1 MSASVSQRPNAPPSE
16 SPFHLEQAQP
26 GFESLAHTD
35 GFKFW
40 WASDIARLMGY
51 EGLDTFRKAIN
62 KAMIACDALGVPL
75 VENFVQ
81 ERRVMDGREQLD
93 FRLSRFAC
101 YLAAMNGNVNNPRVA
116 EAQAYFV
123 TFAEACRLYLERA
136 ENVERVG
143 LRADISDRERSL
155 SGVAQDAGL
164 LDFAL
169 FQNAGYRGLYNMDV
183 ARLRQ
188 LKGLP
193 DARTPLD
200 FMGKEE
206 LAANLFRITQTEAKI
221 RRENRRGQQSLERAA
236 EEVGRRVRQT
246 MEDISGNR
254 PEELAPASD
263 IKVVRKKLKS
273 AQRGFRKLDQ
283 AKPPKRLTGGSDQ
296 DVQGGVRS

>member
-1 MSASVSQRPNAPPSE
+1 
-16 SPFHLEQAQP
+16 LAQ
-26 GFESLAHTD
+26 ED

-40 WASDIARLMGY
+40 WASDMARLMGY
-51 EGLDTFRKAIN
+51 ENLDSFRKAIN

-81 ERRVMDGREQLD
+81 ERRAVEGREQLD

-101 YLAAMNGNVNNPRVA
+101 YLAAMNGNVNNPLVA
-116 EAQAYFV
+116 QAQAYFV
-123 TFAEACRLYLERA
+123 TFAEACRQYLARA

-155 SGVAQDAGL
+155 SGVVQDAGL
-164 LDFAL
+164 RDFAL
-169 FQNAGYRGLYNMDV
+169 FQNAGYRGLYNMDL

-188 LKGLP
+188 LKGVP

-221 RRENRRGQQSLERAA
+221 RKENRRGQQSLERAA
-236 EEVGRRVRQT
+236 EEVGQRVRRT
-246 MEDISGNR
+246 MQEISGNQ
-254 PEELAPASD
+254 PEALSPAED
-263 IKVVRKKLKS
+263 IRVVRKQLKS
-273 AQRGFRKLDQ
+273 AQREFRKLDR
-283 AKPPKRLTGGSDQ
+283 AKPAKRIEKGTGKG
-296 DVQGGVRS
+296 

>member
-1 MSASVSQRPNAPPSE
+1 MNDPIDQGAGASAAESLFHHEPSR
-16 SPFHLEQAQP
+16 Q
-26 GFESLAHTD
+26 GFESLAQED

-40 WASDIARLMGY
+40 WASDMARLMGY
-51 EGLDTFRKAIN
+51 ENLDSFRKAIN

-81 ERRVMDGREQLD
+81 ERRAVEGREQLD

-101 YLAAMNGNVNNPRVA
+101 YLAAMNGNVNNPLVA
-116 EAQAYFV
+116 QAQAYFV
-123 TFAEACRLYLERA
+123 TFAEACRQYLARA

-155 SGVAQDAGL
+155 SGVVQDAGL
-164 LDFAL
+164 RDFAL
-169 FQNAGYRGLYNMDV
+169 FQNAGYRGLYNMDL

-188 LKGLP
+188 LKGVP

-221 RRENRRGQQSLERAA
+221 RKENRRGQQSLERAA
-236 EEVGRRVRQT
+236 EEVGQRVRRT
-246 MEDISGNR
+246 MQEISGNQ
-254 PEELAPASD
+254 PEALSPAED
-263 IKVVRKKLKS
+263 IRVVRKQLKS
-273 AQRGFRKLDQ
+273 AQREFRKLDR
-283 AKPPKRLTGGSDQ
+283 AKPAKRIEKGTGKG
-296 DVQGGVRS
+296 

>member
-1 MSASVSQRPNAPPSE
+1 MMNDPIDQGAGASAAESLFHHEPSR
-16 SPFHLEQAQP
+16 Q
-26 GFESLAHTD
+26 GFESLAQED

-40 WASDIARLMGY
+40 WASDMARLMGY
-51 EGLDTFRKAIN
+51 ENLDSFRKAIN

-81 ERRVMDGREQLD
+81 ERRAVEGREQLD

-101 YLAAMNGNVNNPRVA
+101 YLAAMNGNVNNPLVA
-116 EAQAYFV
+116 QAQAYFV
-123 TFAEACRLYLERA
+123 TFAEACRQYLARA

-155 SGVAQDAGL
+155 SGVVQDAGL
-164 LDFAL
+164 RDFAL
-169 FQNAGYRGLYNMDV
+169 FQNAGYRGLYNMDL

-188 LKGLP
+188 LKGVP

-221 RRENRRGQQSLERAA
+221 RKENRRGQQSLERAA
-236 EEVGRRVRQT
+236 EEVGQRVRRT
-246 MEDISGNR
+246 MQEISGNQ
-254 PEELAPASD
+254 PEALSPAED
-263 IKVVRKKLKS
+263 IRVVRKQLKS
-273 AQRGFRKLDQ
+273 AQREFRKLDR
-283 AKPPKRLTGGSDQ
+283 AKPAKRIEKGTGKG
-296 DVQGGVRS
+296 